1 MFSLKIKHKY
11 VVLGDGCD
19 NSVGRIFLQCTH
31 MSNLH
36 IVYLKYL
43 TILFVNYTSV
53 KLAKKNNP
61 FNKDMNCDR
70 VVRSSIS
77 RPDSNI
83 IHAVSMLLLCF
94 GGTAVRQG

>member
-1 MFSLKIKHKY
+1 M
-11 VVLGDGCD
+11 
-19 NSVGRIFLQCTH
+19 
-31 MSNLH
+31 
-36 IVYLKYL
+36 
-43 TILFVNYTSV
+43 
-53 KLAKKNNP
+53 KLEKKNSP